1 MNLIRMIINSKF
13 LPIFIIIFGFFISFL
28 ISSFEPQ
35 PNKGIELPK
44 PTAVFYEIPVKKD
57 ITLTVNTNGEVR
69 SVTEIN
75 VIPQVSG
82 RIVEVADEFIDGGNI
97 TKNQP
102 LIWIDDRDY
111 KLAVI
116 SADSRVA
123 QAKKLLEREI
133 AESELAKKD
142 WEELGEG
149 EASPLTLRIPQLE
162 EARAIL
168 NAAEADLEKAKLN
181 LERTVITLPFDGLI
195 KRKNAGIGQYVNAGS
210 VLGSAFSTEKVLIPL
225 PLTDTELS
233 YLGLPLGYEAENF
246 FSGPKVIFK
255 SFISRKNVE
264 WAGRITRISGSIDS
278 QTRLVYA
285 YAEVLNPYDAEPPL
299 AIGTYV
305 DARNKTIEL
314 LSEDNT
320 IEEFCYTLLWNEF
333 PEKSYHAIVLYY
345 NELPEQKKEE
355 YHQKYYDDLVTF
367 KITTG
372 NKGMILWDDIENKYK
387 KNIREKYLY
396 SIELD

>member
-1 MNLIRMIINSKF
+1 MISLIRIIINSRY
-13 LPIFIIIFGFFISFL
+13 LPIIIIFFGFFISFL

-35 PNKGIELPK
+35 PNKGIEIPK
-44 PTAVFYEIPVKKD
+44 PTAVFYEMPIKKD
-57 ITLTVNTNGEVR
+57 VTLKVNTNGEVR

-75 VIPQVSG
+75 VIPQVNG

-97 TKNQP
+97 KKDQP
-102 LIWIDDRDY
+102 LIWIDNRDY

-181 LERTVITLPFDGLI
+181 LERTIISLPFDGLI

-210 VLGSAFSTEKVLIPL
+210 ILGSAFSTEKVLIPL

-233 YLGLPLGYEAENF
+233 YLGLPLGYEAESF
-246 FSGPKVIFK
+246 FKGPKVIFK
-255 SFISRKNVE
+255 SFVSRKNIE
-264 WAGRITRISGSIDS
+264 WVGRITRISGSIDS

-305 DARNKTIEL
+305 DAEIEGSFIMDGYL
-314 LSEDNT
+314 VS
-320 IEEFCYTLLWNEF
+320 I
-333 PEKSYHAIVLYY
+333 SAIK
-345 NELPEQKKEE
+345 N
-355 YHQKYYDDLVTF
+355 
-367 KITTG
+367 
-372 NKGMILWDDIENKYK
+372 ENKIYIIDQNNK
-387 KNIREKYLY
+387 LRIKEIEIAGTDGDNVIVKGISDKDRVIVSTLNSGIEGMELTPMLLGKERE
-396 SIELD
+396 S

>member
-305 DARNKTIEL
+305 DAEIEGIFIKDGY
-314 LSEDNT
+314 SVS
-320 IEEFCYTLLWNEF
+320 I
-333 PEKSYHAIVLYY
+333 SAIK
-345 NELPEQKKEE
+345 N
-355 YHQKYYDDLVTF
+355 
-367 KITTG
+367 
-372 NKGMILWDDIENKYK
+372 ENKIYIIDQNNK
-387 KNIREKYLY
+387 LRIKEVEIAGTEDDNVIVMGITENDMVIVSTLNSGIEGMELTPILLDKNMEPDLNV
-396 SIELD
+396 

>member
-1 MNLIRMIINSKF
+1 MRSLIRIIINSRY
-13 LPIFIIIFGFFISFL
+13 LPIIIIIFGFFISFI
-28 ISSFEPQ
+28 ISSLEPQ
-35 PNKGIELPK
+35 PNKGIEIPK
-44 PTAVFYEIPVKKD
+44 PTAVFYEIPIKKD
-57 ITLTVNTNGEVR
+57 VTLKVNTNGEVR

-82 RIVEVADEFIDGGNI
+82 RITEVADEFIDGGNI
-97 TKNQP
+97 KKDQP
-102 LIWIDDRDY
+102 LIWIDNRDY

-168 NAAEADLEKAKLN
+168 NAAKADLEKAKLN
-181 LERTVITLPFDGLI
+181 LERTVISLPFDGLI

-210 VLGSAFSTEKVLIPL
+210 ILGSAFSTEKVLIAL

-233 YLGLPLGYEAENF
+233 YLGLPLGYEAESF
-246 FSGPKVIFK
+246 FKGPKVVFK
-255 SFISRKNVE
+255 SFVSRKNIE
-264 WAGRITRISGSIDS
+264 WVGRLTRISGSIDS

-305 DARNKTIEL
+305 DAEIDGNFITDGYLVPISAIKNENKIYIIDQDNKLRIKEIEISGTEDENVIVKGINDEDMVIVSTLNSGIEGMELTPML
-314 LSEDNT
+314 LSKDRG
-320 IEEFCYTLLWNEF
+320 
-333 PEKSYHAIVLYY
+333 S
-345 NELPEQKKEE
+345 
-355 YHQKYYDDLVTF
+355 
-367 KITTG
+367 
-372 NKGMILWDDIENKYK
+372 
-387 KNIREKYLY
+387 
-396 SIELD
+396 

>member
-1 MNLIRMIINSKF
+1 MRSLIRIIINSRY
-13 LPIFIIIFGFFISFL
+13 LPVLIIIFGFFISFI
-28 ISSFEPQ
+28 ISSLEPQ
-35 PNKGIELPK
+35 PNKGIEIPK
-44 PTAVFYEIPVKKD
+44 PTAVFYEIPIKKD
-57 ITLTVNTNGEVR
+57 VTLKVNTNGEVR

-82 RIVEVADEFIDGGNI
+82 RITEVADEFIDGGNI
-97 TKNQP
+97 KKDQP
-102 LIWIDDRDY
+102 LIWIDNRDY

-168 NAAEADLEKAKLN
+168 NAAKADLEKAKLN
-181 LERTVITLPFDGLI
+181 LERTVISLPFDGLI

-210 VLGSAFSTEKVLIPL
+210 ILGSAFSTEKVLIAL

-233 YLGLPLGYEAENF
+233 YLGLPLGYEAESF
-246 FSGPKVIFK
+246 FKGPKVVFK
-255 SFISRKNVE
+255 SFVSRKNIE
-264 WAGRITRISGSIDS
+264 WVGRLTRISGSIDS

-305 DARNKTIEL
+305 DAEIDGNFITDGYLVPISAIKNENKIYIIDQDNKLRIKEIEISGTEDENVIVKGINDEDMVIVSTLNSGIEGMELTPML
-314 LSEDNT
+314 LSKDRG
-320 IEEFCYTLLWNEF
+320 
-333 PEKSYHAIVLYY
+333 S
-345 NELPEQKKEE
+345 
-355 YHQKYYDDLVTF
+355 
-367 KITTG
+367 
-372 NKGMILWDDIENKYK
+372 
-387 KNIREKYLY
+387 
-396 SIELD
+396 

>member
-1 MNLIRMIINSKF
+1 MMNLIRMIINSKF

-305 DARNKTIEL
+305 DAEIEGIFIKDGY
-314 LSEDNT
+314 SVS
-320 IEEFCYTLLWNEF
+320 I
-333 PEKSYHAIVLYY
+333 SAIK
-345 NELPEQKKEE
+345 N
-355 YHQKYYDDLVTF
+355 
-367 KITTG
+367 
-372 NKGMILWDDIENKYK
+372 ENKIYIIDQNNK
-387 KNIREKYLY
+387 LRIKEVEIAGTEDDNVIVMGITENDMVIVSTLNSGIEGMELTPILLDKNTESDLNV
-396 SIELD
+396 

>member
-305 DARNKTIEL
+305 DAEIEGIFIKDGY
-314 LSEDNT
+314 SVS
-320 IEEFCYTLLWNEF
+320 I
-333 PEKSYHAIVLYY
+333 SAIK
-345 NELPEQKKEE
+345 N
-355 YHQKYYDDLVTF
+355 
-367 KITTG
+367 
-372 NKGMILWDDIENKYK
+372 ENKIYIIDQNNK
-387 KNIREKYLY
+387 LRIKEVEIAGTEDDNVIVMGITENDMVIVSTLNSGIEGMELTPIMLDKNMESDLNV
-396 SIELD
+396 

>member
-1 MNLIRMIINSKF
+1 MMSLIRIIINSRY
-13 LPIFIIIFGFFISFL
+13 LPIIIIFFGFFISFL

-35 PNKGIELPK
+35 PNKGIEIPK
-44 PTAVFYEIPVKKD
+44 PTAVFYEMPIKKD
-57 ITLTVNTNGEVR
+57 VTLKVNTNGEVR

-97 TKNQP
+97 KKDQP
-102 LIWIDDRDY
+102 LIWIDNRDY

-181 LERTVITLPFDGLI
+181 LERTIISLPFDGLI

-210 VLGSAFSTEKVLIPL
+210 ILGSAFSTEKVLIPL

-233 YLGLPLGYEAENF
+233 YLGLPLGYEAESF
-246 FSGPKVIFK
+246 FKGPKVIFK
-255 SFISRKNVE
+255 SFVSRKNIE
-264 WAGRITRISGSIDS
+264 WVGRITRISGSIDS

-305 DARNKTIEL
+305 DAEIEGSFIMDGHL
-314 LSEDNT
+314 VS
-320 IEEFCYTLLWNEF
+320 I
-333 PEKSYHAIVLYY
+333 SAIK
-345 NELPEQKKEE
+345 N
-355 YHQKYYDDLVTF
+355 
-367 KITTG
+367 
-372 NKGMILWDDIENKYK
+372 ENKIYIIDQNNK
-387 KNIREKYLY
+387 LRIKEIEIAGTDGDNVIVKGISDKDRVIVSTLNSGIEGMELTPMLLGKERE
-396 SIELD
+396 S

>member
-1 MNLIRMIINSKF
+1 MISLIRIIINSRY
-13 LPIFIIIFGFFISFL
+13 LPIIIIIFGFFISFL
-28 ISSFEPQ
+28 ISSLEPQ
-35 PNKGIELPK
+35 PNKGIEIPK
-44 PTAVFYEIPVKKD
+44 PTAVFYEIPIKKD
-57 ITLTVNTNGEVR
+57 LTLKVNTNGEVR

-82 RIVEVADEFIDGGNI
+82 RIIEVADEFIDGGNI
-97 TKNQP
+97 KKDQP
-102 LIWIDDRDY
+102 LIWIDNRDY

-181 LERTVITLPFDGLI
+181 LERTIISLPFDGLI
-195 KRKNAGIGQYVNAGS
+195 KKKNAGIGQYVNAGS
-210 VLGSAFSTEKVLIPL
+210 ILGSALSTEKVLIPL
-225 PLTDTELS
+225 PLTDTDLS
-233 YLGLPLGYEAENF
+233 YLGLPLGYEAESF
-246 FSGPKVIFK
+246 FKGPKVVFK
-255 SFISRKNVE
+255 SFVSGKNIE
-264 WAGRITRISGSIDS
+264 WLGRITRISGSIDS

-285 YAEVLNPYDAEPPL
+285 YAEVLNPYDAKPPL

-305 DARNKTIEL
+305 DAEIDGNFITDGYLVPISAIKNENKIYIIDQDNKLRIKEIEISGTDGENVIVKGINDEDMVIVSTLNSGIEGMELTPML
-314 LSEDNT
+314 LSKD
-320 IEEFCYTLLWNEF
+320 
-333 PEKSYHAIVLYY
+333 KDS
-345 NELPEQKKEE
+345 
-355 YHQKYYDDLVTF
+355 
-367 KITTG
+367 
-372 NKGMILWDDIENKYK
+372 
-387 KNIREKYLY
+387 
-396 SIELD
+396 

>member
-1 MNLIRMIINSKF
+1 MMSLIRIIINSRY
-13 LPIFIIIFGFFISFL
+13 LPILIIIFGFFISFI
-28 ISSFEPQ
+28 ISSLEPQ
-35 PNKGIELPK
+35 PNKGIEIPK
-44 PTAVFYEIPVKKD
+44 PTAVFYEMPIKKD
-57 ITLTVNTNGEVR
+57 VTLKVNTNGEVR

-82 RIVEVADEFIDGGNI
+82 RITEVADEFIDGGNI
-97 TKNQP
+97 KKDQP
-102 LIWIDDRDY
+102 LIWIDNRDY

-168 NAAEADLEKAKLN
+168 NAAKADLEKAKLN
-181 LERTVITLPFDGLI
+181 LERTVISLPFDGLI

-210 VLGSAFSTEKVLIPL
+210 ILGSAFSTDKVLIAL

-233 YLGLPLGYEAENF
+233 YLGLPLGYEAESF
-246 FSGPKVIFK
+246 FKGPKVVFK
-255 SFISRKNVE
+255 SFVSRKNIE
-264 WAGRITRISGSIDS
+264 WVGRITRISGSIDS

-305 DARNKTIEL
+305 DAEIDGNFITDGYLVPISAIKNENKIYIIDQDNKLRIKEIEISGTEGENVIVKGINDEDMVIVSTLNSGTEGMELTPML
-314 LSEDNT
+314 LSKDRG
-320 IEEFCYTLLWNEF
+320 
-333 PEKSYHAIVLYY
+333 S
-345 NELPEQKKEE
+345 
-355 YHQKYYDDLVTF
+355 
-367 KITTG
+367 
-372 NKGMILWDDIENKYK
+372 
-387 KNIREKYLY
+387 
-396 SIELD
+396 

>member
-305 DARNKTIEL
+305 DAEIEGIFIKDGY
-314 LSEDNT
+314 SVS
-320 IEEFCYTLLWNEF
+320 I
-333 PEKSYHAIVLYY
+333 SAIK
-345 NELPEQKKEE
+345 N
-355 YHQKYYDDLVTF
+355 
-367 KITTG
+367 
-372 NKGMILWDDIENKYK
+372 ENKIYIIDQNNK
-387 KNIREKYLY
+387 LRIKEVEIAGTEDDNVIVMGITENDMVIVSTLNSGIEGMELTPILLDKNMESDLNV
-396 SIELD
+396 